1 MSWRITINPDRRS
14 STWWDNARASPHA
27 PQPIVPMLE
36 VFGPEAI
43 EVSDR
48 DAAAI
53 FTWAASLIDWDPSA
67 PQLLIERLGC
77 DASLNAPDRK

>member
-1 MSWRITINPDRRS
+1 L
-14 STWWDNARASPHA
+14 
-27 PQPIVPMLE
+27 LE

-53 FTWAASLIDWDPSA
+53 FTWAALLIDWDPSA
-67 PQLLIERLGC
+67 PQLLIERLG
-77 DASLNAPDRK
+77 